1 MICIRITEREDGLE
15 LSAHG
20 HAGYAPRGQ
29 DVVCA
34 GVSAL
39 IYGFIAYLEGL
50 LPIATEKTPREGMPR
65 LETPRLETPR
75 RETPQLEV
83 EDKDDVLRVRTYGMR
98 GADTAGSA
106 VLRAGLGLIASAYPS
121 FVMLDAHI
129 HRKGDEYE
137 SN

>member
-50 LPIATEKTPREGMPR
+50 LPIATEKAARDGTPR
-65 LETPRLETPR
+65 
-75 RETPQLEV
+75 LEV

-129 HRKGDEYE
+129 YRKGDEYE

>member
-1 MICIRITEREDGLE
+1 MICIRITECEDGVE

-39 IYGFIAYLEGL
+39 LYGFISYLEGL
-50 LPIATEKTPREGMPR
+50 LPIATEKAARDGTPR
-65 LETPRLETPR
+65 
-75 RETPQLEV
+75 LEV
-83 EDKDDVLRVRTYGMR
+83 EDKDDVLWVRTYGMD
-98 GADTAGSA
+98 GADTAGLA
-106 VLRAGLGLIASAYPS
+106 VIRAGLGLIASCYPS

-129 HRKGDEYE
+129 YRKGDEHE

>member
-50 LPIATEKTPREGMPR
+50 LPIATEKAARDGTPR
-65 LETPRLETPR
+65 
-75 RETPQLEV
+75 LEV
-83 EDKDDVLRVRTYGMR
+83 EDKDDVLWVRTYGMD
-98 GADTAGSA
+98 GADTAGLA
-106 VLRAGLGLIASAYPS
+106 VIRAGLGLIASCYPS

-129 HRKGDEYE
+129 YRKGDEHE

>member
-1 MICIRITEREDGLE
+1 MICIRITECEDGVE

-39 IYGFIAYLEGL
+39 LYGFISYLEGL
-50 LPIATEKTPREGMPR
+50 FPIATEKAARDGTPR
-65 LETPRLETPR
+65 
-75 RETPQLEV
+75 LEV
-83 EDKDDVLRVRTYGMR
+83 EDKDDVLRVRTYGMG
-98 GADTAGSA
+98 GADTAGLA
-106 VLRAGLGLIASAYPS
+106 VIRAGLGLIASCYPS

-129 HRKGDEYE
+129 HRKGDEHE

>member
-1 MICIRITEREDGLE
+1 MICIHITEREDGLE

-65 LETPRLETPR
+65 LETPRLETPQL
-75 RETPQLEV
+75 ETPQLEV

>member
-1 MICIRITEREDGLE
+1 MICIRITEREDGVE

-39 IYGFIAYLEGL
+39 LYGFISYLEGL
-50 LPIATEKTPREGMPR
+50 LPIATEKAARDGTPR
-65 LETPRLETPR
+65 
-75 RETPQLEV
+75 LEV
-83 EDKDDVLRVRTYGMR
+83 EDKDDVLRVRTYGMG
-98 GADTAGSA
+98 GADTAGLA
-106 VLRAGLGLIASAYPS
+106 VIRAGLGLIASCYPS

-129 HRKGDEYE
+129 HRKGDEHE

>member
-1 MICIRITEREDGLE
+1 MICIRITECEDGVE

-39 IYGFIAYLEGL
+39 LYGFISYLEGL
-50 LPIATEKTPREGMPR
+50 LPIATEKAARDGTPR
-65 LETPRLETPR
+65 
-75 RETPQLEV
+75 LEV
-83 EDKDDVLRVRTYGMR
+83 EDKDDVLWVRTYGME
-98 GADTAGSA
+98 GADTAGLA
-106 VLRAGLGLIASAYPS
+106 VIRAGLGLIASCYPS

-129 HRKGDEYE
+129 YRKGDEHE

>member
-20 HAGYAPRGQ
+20 HAGYAPQGQ

-39 IYGFIAYLEGL
+39 LYGFIAYLEGL
-50 LPIATEKTPREGMPR
+50 PPIATGEAQVGDINH
-65 LETPRLETPR
+65 
-75 RETPQLEV
+75 LEV
-83 EDKDDVLRVRTYGMR
+83 SDEDGILTVRTNGMG
-98 GADTAGSA
+98 GADRNGLA
-106 VLRAGLGLIASAYPS
+106 VIQEGLGLIASCYPA
-121 FVMLDAHI
+121 FVMLDTHAHK
-129 HRKGDEYE
+129 KGDEYE

>member
-50 LPIATEKTPREGMPR
+50 LPIATEKAARDGTPR
-65 LETPRLETPR
+65 
-75 RETPQLEV
+75 LEV
-83 EDKDDVLRVRTYGMR
+83 EDKDGILRVRTYGMG
-98 GADTAGSA
+98 GADIVGSA
-106 VLRAGLGLIASAYPS
+106 VIRAGLGLIASAYPS

-129 HRKGDEYE
+129 NRKGDEYE

>member
-1 MICIRITEREDGLE
+1 MICIHITEREDGLE

-39 IYGFIAYLEGL
+39 LYGFISYLEGL
-50 LPIATEKTPREGMPR
+50 FPIATEKAARDGTPR
-65 LETPRLETPR
+65 
-75 RETPQLEV
+75 LEV
-83 EDKDDVLRVRTYGMR
+83 EDKDDVLRVRTYGMG
-98 GADTAGSA
+98 GADTAGLA
-106 VLRAGLGLIASAYPS
+106 VIRAGLGLIASCYPS

-129 HRKGDEYE
+129 HRKGDEHE

>member
-1 MICIRITEREDGLE
+1 MICIHITEREDGLE

-39 IYGFIAYLEGL
+39 LYGFISYLEGF
-50 LPIATEKTPREGMPR
+50 LPIATEKTPREG
-65 LETPRLETPR
+65 TPR
-75 RETPQLEV
+75 LEV
-83 EDKDDVLRVRTYGMR
+83 EDKDDVLRVRTYGM
-98 GADTAGSA
+98 GGVDTAGLA
-106 VLRAGLGLIASAYPS
+106 VIRAGLGLIATCYPS
-121 FVMLDAHI
+121 FVTLDANI
-129 HRKGDEYE
+129 HRKGDESE

>member
-1 MICIRITEREDGLE
+1 MICIHITEREDGLE

-39 IYGFIAYLEGL
+39 LYGFISYLEGL
-50 LPIATEKTPREGMPR
+50 FSIATEKTPREGAPR
-65 LETPRLETPR
+65 LETPQL
-75 RETPQLEV
+75 ETPQLEV
-83 EDKDDVLRVRTYGMR
+83 EDKDDVLWVRTYGMG
-98 GADTAGSA
+98 GADTAGLT
-106 VLRAGLGLIASAYPS
+106 VIRAGLGLIATCYPS
-121 FVMLDAHI
+121 FVTLDANI

>member
-1 MICIRITEREDGLE
+1 MICIRITRREDGLD

-39 IYGFIAYLEGL
+39 LYGFIAYLEEL
-50 LPIATEKTPREGMPR
+50 LPIATAEGSEGESPSLQVQDKDGVLSVHTRGMGGAD
-65 LETPRLETPR
+65 LDG
-75 RETPQLEV
+75 LEV
-83 EDKDDVLRVRTYGMR
+83 I
-98 GADTAGSA
+98 
-106 VLRAGLGLIASAYPS
+106 RAGLTLMAVAYPAYI
-121 FVMLDAHI
+121 MLDTNL
-129 HRKGDEYE
+129 HRKGDEYD